1 MAERLKALWFES
13 TSKRA
18 KGPKAGSEPDFE
30 IQVQDFLGS
39 RVPVPKRMGEFGLS
53 VHRSGGSIC
62 SGVVRRGVAQS
73 GQRIC
78 FGYRGP

>member
-1 MAERLKALWFES
+1 MLRKEKPYSAGGRLKK
-13 TSKRA
+13 KRL
-18 KGPKAGSEPDFE
+18 
-30 IQVQDFLGS
+30 ITRIGS
-39 RVPVPKRMGEFGLS
+39 RVPVPKRMGEFGSS

-62 SGVVRRGVAQS
+62 SGVRRGVAQS

>member
-1 MAERLKALWFES
+1 MSAPALYGFLASPYLAGGRLK
-13 TSKRA
+13 KRW
-18 KGPKAGSEPDFE
+18 
-30 IQVQDFLGS
+30 ITRIGS

>member
-1 MAERLKALWFES
+1 MERSCTIRLFGVALSCWRQIFLK
-13 TSKRA
+13 KRL
-18 KGPKAGSEPDFE
+18 
-30 IQVQDFLGS
+30 ITRIGS
-39 RVPVPKRMGEFGLS
+39 RVPLKKRMGDFGSS

-62 SGVVRRGVAQS
+62 GGEVRRGVAQS